1 MTIRLSDY
9 SCGIIGGR
17 STSKSILIE
26 SPTNLEDLS
35 FFFTDRSITITKIRP
50 ILVGSNLPSVTWTLR
65 HGTDRSAVGSEVIS
79 VGTVT
84 TEVTTGIDIISF
96 DDPTI
101 IANSHVWFET
111 TVQSGIIESINLT
124 VFYTED

>member
-26 SPTNLEDLS
+26 SPTNTEDLS

-50 ILVGSNLPSVTWTLR
+50 ILVGSSSPSVTWTLR
-65 HGTDRSAVGSEVIS
+65 HGTDRSAVGNEIINT
-79 VGTVT
+79 GTTT
-84 TEVTTGIDIISF
+84 TEVTTGIDVIDF

-101 IANSHVWFET
+101 IANSHIWFET
-111 TVQSGIIESINLT
+111 TVKSGLIESINLT